1 MSRCGVTAGV
11 SVQFGILYEMKNVKK
26 MFLIVNE
33 RENVELDT
41 IFMLIIFKF
50 LFLLNVLIC

>member
-1 MSRCGVTAGV
+1 
-11 SVQFGILYEMKNVKK
+11 

-41 IFMLIIFKF
+41 IFMLIILKF
-50 LFLLNVLIC
+50 LFLLNVLICLILPFRIVSIYK